1 MFPWC
6 CMQLDVCVALA
17 FPARPAAGWVGHP
30 PWRPRNCSC
39 AATIHTL
46 LPLPS
51 PPCCH
56 ADWVCPCCR
65 DLCNCS
71 THRKKKKW
79 EATGQL
85 HRSVKARG
93 ECGQG
98 DATCVCCQRRKE
110 SGMKAELCR
119 HLLQLHSLI

>member
-1 MFPWC
+1 
-6 CMQLDVCVALA
+6 MQSCRAWPACRLA
-17 FPARPAAGWVGHP
+17 VPSAAMLH
-30 PWRPRNCSC
+30 CL
-39 AATIHTL
+39 AAVLIHTQC
-46 LPLPS
+46 LPS
-51 PPCCH
+51 HISPT

-93 ECGQG
+93 E
-98 DATCVCCQRRKE
+98 ALHITCNFVR
-110 SGMKAELCR
+110 A
-119 HLLQLHSLI
+119 LQ